1 MDENSTK
8 RRITDP
14 SRILTLANFISLLRA
29 LLAIPI
35 IFTLRDEQ
43 YLNYTFWLIVIAILS
58 DALDGWVARKAD
70 EVTYFGQWVD
80 PISDFICILS
90 VVSYLVLSG
99 NFPAWFFL
107 FYILRYLFIAIL
119 AIYAFNRNQ
128 FFLSANWWG
137 KWATG
142 ITALALLFHIW
153 PWEAFPW
160 IKDLTIYIATVLMI
174 ISWCVYLKDFY
185 ILFKK

>member
-1 MDENSTK
+1 MQNRLKISDPTK
-8 RRITDP
+8 IV
-14 SRILTLANFISLLRA
+14 TLANIISLFRA
-29 LLAIPI
+29 VLAVPI
-35 IFTLRDEQ
+35 VYTLRDPS
-43 YLNYTFWLIVIAILS
+43 LGSITLLLILIAILS
-58 DALDGWVARKAD
+58 DALDGWVARKSHN
-70 EVTYFGQWVD
+70 VTHFGQ
-80 PISDFICILS
+80 
-90 VVSYLVLSG
+90 
-99 NFPAWFFL
+99 WFFL